1 MLLLLY
7 INTNNIIFK
16 HSWQRHLHLTL
27 FIYIYSSILSMYVLL
42 YLLYIS
48 RLLTT
53 SQNETFQ
60 YMHVLSLAQVL
71 NYLLVLQHSV
81 LLDCL

>member
-1 MLLLLY
+1 
-7 INTNNIIFK
+7 
-16 HSWQRHLHLTL
+16 
-27 FIYIYSSILSMYVLL
+27 MYVLL